1 MRSLL
6 KVYHSRLGKVEE
18 DFSQNESCLEM
29 IHEHDNGDGTAW
41 SVSHYL
47 LFTFLQTTTKWKT
60 AKWKAIAPCLLH
72 RGNWLTT
79 RSSAQHFST
88 TRNLLWHY
96 PKRRHGSS
104 FAMDATIA
112 LQVSRRRRC
121 NPVGDDRDKHE
132 KHQSPHFTSRRRVQ
146 VVVCQHQEATAMPR
160 KTILCTSFS
169 RSNVVTVLLVTVG
182 EGVNPSHPPE
192 Q

>member
-60 AKWKAIAPCLLH
+60 AK
-72 RGNWLTT
+72 
-79 RSSAQHFST
+79 
-88 TRNLLWHY
+88 
-96 PKRRHGSS
+96 
-104 FAMDATIA
+104 
-112 LQVSRRRRC
+112 
-121 NPVGDDRDKHE
+121 
-132 KHQSPHFTSRRRVQ
+132 
-146 VVVCQHQEATAMPR
+146 
-160 KTILCTSFS
+160 
-169 RSNVVTVLLVTVG
+169 
-182 EGVNPSHPPE
+182 
-192 Q
+192 